1 MDNDISEKQE
11 RSHGQIYKEAKE
23 LYAEAKKE
31 FEAGKIE
38 KDIEEL

>member
-1 MDNDISEKQE
+1 MGKYIE
-11 RSHGQIYKEAKE
+11 EAKE

-31 FEAGKIE
+31 FEAGKTE